1 MGDLFFLIRMTI
13 YTLVFVMFL
22 QIKVGDNTLE
32 QKVIEFTHHS
42 QIAGTMQSVAQGAAT
57 FVGIQY
63 NRATSHLNSK
73 YIEQH
78 SKTQRPGNR
87 LKNQL
92 QELKKSIN
100 KKWEEAEVEEKA
112 QNLKNEIDP
121 NDVI

>member
-1 MGDLFFLIRMTI
+1 MGDLFFLLRMTI
-13 YTLVFVMFL
+13 YTLVFVMFM
-22 QIKVGDNTLE
+22 QVKIGDSTLE
-32 QKVIEFTHHS
+32 QRVIHFTHHS

-57 FVGIQY
+57 FIGIQY

-100 KKWEEAEVEEKA
+100 KKWEDAEVKEKME
-112 QNLKNEIDP
+112 KIKDEVDPDEI
-121 NDVI
+121 I